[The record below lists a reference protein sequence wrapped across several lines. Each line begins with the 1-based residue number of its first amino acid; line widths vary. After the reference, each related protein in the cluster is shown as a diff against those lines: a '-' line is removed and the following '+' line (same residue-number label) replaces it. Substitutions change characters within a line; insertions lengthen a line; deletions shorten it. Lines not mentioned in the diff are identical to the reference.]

1 MKVGGV
7 KLGRGV
13 LKAEQGGEGVRGEE
27 RKWPRTPEEMDANEA
42 EVVAVAKPV
51 AVEVWED
58 EALGAVIGDTL
69 PVGEAEKV
77 TQAL

>member
-1 MKVGGV
+1 
-7 KLGRGV
+7 
-13 LKAEQGGEGVRGEE
+13 
-27 RKWPRTPEEMDANEA
+27 MDANEA